1 MSRQETWREI
11 MDGKKAVINRLRDQR
26 NEYKRQRDAL
36 LDALENLLAWDE
48 TDLSLPGRKAKD
60 VVAALAAVDS
70 ATGRNHYADEIE
82 RYANAT
88 GGEK

>member
-1 MSRQETWREI
+1 MGRQETWRQI
-11 MDGKKAVINRLRDQR
+11 MDWKDAVISDLREQR
-26 NEYKRQRDAL
+26 DEHKGQRDAL

-48 TDLSLPGRKAKD
+48 TDLSLPGGKAKD

-70 ATGRNHYADEIE
+70 ATGRNQYDDEIE

-88 GGEK
+88 GGKK

>member
-1 MSRQETWREI
+1 MARKS
-11 MDGKKAVINRLRDQR
+11 AVNAKLRKQR
-26 NEYKRQRDAL
+26 DEYKEQRDAL
-36 LDALENLLAWDE
+36 LEALEHLLAWDE